1 MPKVF
6 DWNGYRFHFFANE
19 REPREPVHI
28 HVSRAG
34 AKAKFWLFPEVEL
47 AYNRN
52 YDARTI
58 KRLQEI
64 VEQHRF
70 EIEEFWNDFFA

>member
-19 REPREPVHI
+19 GEPREPVHI

>member
-19 REPREPVHI
+19 GDPREPVHI

-64 VEQHRF
+64 VEQRRY